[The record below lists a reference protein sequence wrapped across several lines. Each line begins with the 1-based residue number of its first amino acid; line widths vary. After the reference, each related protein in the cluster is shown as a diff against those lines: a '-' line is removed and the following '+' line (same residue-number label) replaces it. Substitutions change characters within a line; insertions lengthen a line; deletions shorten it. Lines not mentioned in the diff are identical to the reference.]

1 MLKKSNLSSILI
13 YFIPIA
19 LVTGPLIPDLLVS
32 LISLIFLYEV
42 FREKKFEYFKNKFFI
57 LFIIFYFISLLS
69 SLLSEN
75 IIVSLK
81 SSLFYFRFGLLAL
94 CIYKNLNE
102 NSLNLRILFYFL
114 LFDLILLNL
123 DGYYQFFSGQ
133 NLIGIESVYG
143 KDRLNSF
150 FGDEYILGS
159 YLTRIIFLFCAIT
172 YKLDN
177 KKIKS
182 EYILMPLLMSTY
194 ILVFL
199 SGERTAF
206 FLFSIGLLIFF
217 ILSNYKIVNKILIF
231 FVISISLILVL
242 NLNESSNERYLNLL
256 LKELGIKKWHIDLH
270 DKDRNR
276 IDFLP
281 QHMTYIVVSYE
292 MFKDKKLL
300 GHGNKSFSFKCNEY
314 KINQASCSS
323 HPHNTYIQILA
334 ENGIFN
340 FIIISYVLFYLIF
353 FFLKIFFLNL
363 KKKNYLT
370 NSQLL
375 LLISVFITLW
385 PLTQTGNF
393 FNNWLSILYFLPVG
407 FIIHEFRK

>member
-123 DGYYQFFSGQ
+123 DGYYQFFSGS
-133 NLIGIESVYG
+133 NGIESVY

-150 FGDEYILGS
+150 GDEYIL
-159 YLTRIIFLFCAIT
+159 
-172 YKLDN
+172 
-177 KKIKS
+177 
-182 EYILMPLLMSTY
+182 
-194 ILVFL
+194 V
-199 SGERTAF
+199 
-206 FLFSIGLLIFF
+206 
-217 ILSNYKIVNKILIF
+217 
-231 FVISISLILVL
+231 VI
-242 NLNESSNERYLNLL
+242 
-256 LKELGIKKWHIDLH
+256 
-270 DKDRNR
+270 
-276 IDFLP
+276 
-281 QHMTYIVVSYE
+281 
-292 MFKDKKLL
+292 
-300 GHGNKSFSFKCNEY
+300 
-314 KINQASCSS
+314 
-323 HPHNTYIQILA
+323 
-334 ENGIFN
+334 
-340 FIIISYVLFYLIF
+340 
-353 FFLKIFFLNL
+353 
-363 KKKNYLT
+363 
-370 NSQLL
+370 
-375 LLISVFITLW
+375 
-385 PLTQTGNF
+385 
-393 FNNWLSILYFLPVG
+393 
-407 FIIHEFRK
+407 

>member
-182 EYILMPLLMSTY
+182 EYILMPLLISTY

-256 LKELGIKKWHIDLH
+256 LKELGIKKWNIDLH

-281 QHMTYIVVSYE
+281 QHMTYIIVSYE

-340 FIIISYVLFYLIF
+340 FIIISYVLFFLIF

>member
-182 EYILMPLLMSTY
+182 EYILMPLLISTY

-256 LKELGIKKWHIDLH
+256 LKELGIKKWNIDLH

-281 QHMTYIVVSYE
+281 QHMTYIIVSYE

>member
-1 MLKKSNLSSILI
+1 M
-13 YFIPIA
+13 
-19 LVTGPLIPDLLVS
+19 
-32 LISLIFLYEV
+32 
-42 FREKKFEYFKNKFFI
+42 
-57 LFIIFYFISLLS
+57 LS

-182 EYILMPLLMSTY
+182 EYILMPLLISTY

-231 FVISISLILVL
+231 L
-242 NLNESSNERYLNLL
+242 
-256 LKELGIKKWHIDLH
+256 
-270 DKDRNR
+270 
-276 IDFLP
+276 
-281 QHMTYIVVSYE
+281 
-292 MFKDKKLL
+292 
-300 GHGNKSFSFKCNEY
+300 
-314 KINQASCSS
+314 
-323 HPHNTYIQILA
+323 
-334 ENGIFN
+334 
-340 FIIISYVLFYLIF
+340 
-353 FFLKIFFLNL
+353 
-363 KKKNYLT
+363 
-370 NSQLL
+370 
-375 LLISVFITLW
+375 
-385 PLTQTGNF
+385 
-393 FNNWLSILYFLPVG
+393 
-407 FIIHEFRK
+407 

>member
-1 MLKKSNLSSILI
+1 MI

-182 EYILMPLLMSTY
+182 EYILMPLLISTY

-256 LKELGIKKWHIDLH
+256 LKELGIKKWNIDLH

-281 QHMTYIVVSYE
+281 QHMTYIIVSYE